1 MDKEFNVR
9 EFYIAITNRCNLA
22 CIMCTTGS
30 GRHNVKDE
38 LTAEEWK
45 VLISNLSKDCL
56 IQRVTFGGGEPL
68 LRKDLSEIVKFALS
82 AGSEEVNIISNGTLL
97 NRGFMQQFD
106 EGQLSRL
113 GINISIDGLEYD
125 HDYIRGHGVFKRM
138 IRNFEFLYY
147 DFFKPGRI
155 KDLVVSSVLMQ
166 ENFAHYIDFLD
177 FIKRYGGVRVD
188 IQPVIPNNEI
198 CYQKGDFRLSEKE
211 KNKLAEIIDYL
222 LQNINISARPPELIR
237 AYSRYFENNLEK
249 SNRCS
254 TGYESLN
261 ITFDGYPYL
270 CGKQIMMPLHK
281 VGFKDVFYSRQYQ
294 DELERI
300 KSCRQPCLQG
310 LHLNPDEGYGQAEG
324 L

>member
-1 MDKEFNVR
+1 MDRDFKIR

-22 CIMCTTGS
+22 CIMCTTGQ

-45 VLISNLSKDCL
+45 KVVANLNKDCL
-56 IQRVTFGGGEPL
+56 IQRITFGGGEPL
-68 LRKDLSEIVKFALS
+68 LRKDLVEVIKFVCS
-82 AGSEEVNIISNGTLL
+82 IGIEEVNIISNGTLL

-106 EGQLSRL
+106 ENELKKL

-138 IRNFEFLYY
+138 INNFDSLYNDFL
-147 DFFKPGRI
+147 KPGRI
-155 KDLVVSSVLMQ
+155 KDLVVSSILMQ
-166 ENFAHYIDFLD
+166 ENFAHYIDFLE
-177 FIKRYGGVRVD
+177 FIKKYAGVRVD

-198 CYQKGDFRLSEKE
+198 CYQKGDFKLTEVE
-211 KNKLAEIIDYL
+211 KNELAGIIDYL
-222 LQNINISARPPELIR
+222 LENIKISARPAEVIKS
-237 AYSRYFENNLEK
+237 YFRYFENNLAK

-281 VGFKDVFYSRQYQ
+281 FDFKDVFYSKEYQ
-294 DELERI
+294 DELQRI

-310 LHLNPDEGYGQAEG
+310 LHLNPEEEYR
-324 L
+324 

>member
-1 MDKEFNVR
+1 MDKNFKIR

-22 CIMCTTGS
+22 CIMCTTGQA
-30 GRHNVKDE
+30 RHNVKDE

-45 VLISNLSKDCL
+45 KVVTSLNKDCL
-56 IQRVTFGGGEPL
+56 IQRITFGGGEPL
-68 LRKDLSEIVKFALS
+68 LRKDLAEIIKFS
-82 AGSEEVNIISNGTLL
+82 CSVGIEEVNIISNGTLL

-106 EGQLSRL
+106 ENELKKL

-138 IRNFEFLYY
+138 INNFDSLYKDFLE
-147 DFFKPGRI
+147 PGRI
-155 KDLVVSSVLMQ
+155 KDLVVSSILMQ
-166 ENFAHYIDFLD
+166 ENFAHYIDFLE
-177 FIKRYGGVRVD
+177 FIKKYAGVRVD

-198 CYQKGDFRLSEKE
+198 CYQKGDFKLTEVE
-211 KNKLAEIIDYL
+211 KNDLAGIINYL
-222 LQNINISARPPELIR
+222 LEHIEISARPTEVIKSYL
-237 AYSRYFENNLEK
+237 RYFDNNLAK

-281 VGFKDVFYSRQYQ
+281 FDFKDVFYSKEYQ
-294 DELERI
+294 DELQRI
-300 KSCRQPCLQG
+300 KSCKQPCLQG
-310 LHLNPDEGYGQAEG
+310 LHLNLEEEYK
-324 L
+324 